1 MIEASKWL
9 RWLSRYNKLCKP
21 GVFSNGWCS
30 LGWGRKLGVDYA
42 YVLAEAV
49 EGRVV
54 AWAVEVFSA
63 CEGGTEGIV
72 ELFRDVVQS
81 SARGVEEGW
90 CGA

>member
-1 MIEASKWL
+1 M
-9 RWLSRYNKLCKP
+9 
-21 GVFSNGWCS
+21 
-30 LGWGRKLGVDYA
+30 
-42 YVLAEAV
+42 
-49 EGRVV
+49 V

-72 ELFRDVVQS
+72 ELVRDVVQS